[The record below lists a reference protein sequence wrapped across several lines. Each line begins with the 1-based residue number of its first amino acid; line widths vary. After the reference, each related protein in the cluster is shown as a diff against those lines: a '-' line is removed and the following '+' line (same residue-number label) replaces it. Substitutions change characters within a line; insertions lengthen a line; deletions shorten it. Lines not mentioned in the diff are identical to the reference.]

1 MLEDVVQQ
9 ESVEDSCLELVREQ
23 IVKKIE
29 EALKEAL
36 EALQQNP
43 LKNFKGCILSGSLA
57 KGTAIKVEFDIDIVA
72 FFRQGSHTA
81 KDRVNHFTSQLR
93 KCVQLWKR
101 QGLVASSEVLRN
113 TAKGVKLYWLH
124 AGSVQPVDL
133 VVALEPAPASTGP
146 LLSSSNTFVF
156 GPTIQDEC
164 SRFISKQ
171 PQVVKDCVKLMKLY
185 AVYEQQMSN
194 NISPGGHQFRFPPGC
209 EDSLDGP
216 ITIEHP
222 VPAQVLQPFT
232 RQNLTHKL
240 DADHWKYFRE
250 ACIRAQHQF
259 AGLANFLRLST
270 CLESQT
276 FQDCDSWLA
285 SFQSS
290 MREIPPMFAANT
302 VTNLP
307 PDAIDDRCRPSIW
320 GSLASYLHVPLLWAA
335 EQDIFGKGF
344 TQGSTHREASHHF
357 WKAATEYWFLE
368 ELALTDGKPR
378 VSKLS
383 ITGPSATSVQAAYK
397 MLVYEA
403 HQRCKAAGFYPV
415 RPNIARAVALLFHE
429 VVWNQVREKN
439 NATHVD
445 LQDPSNLVRKK
456 ELESQRLD
464 EVMACFG
471 VQLEM
476 HEPPMRKGRLW
487 QGEPAKLHRMC
498 QAVATF
504 VDMSNDAVLA
514 VVGPCTFSS
523 QGAKNWAFCWMLE
536 ALFEVGQASIP
547 DAVLDRMG
555 LAKDDPTIVAMPKNL
570 PQWWLGFGRMALAA
584 PKVAKVHEEDLVA
597 NYEILKE
604 FLLAFAGCKLPSA
617 EDQKAAFALLA
628 VTCNLYPS
636 KLYEKKGGKKEVKD

>member
-1 MLEDVVQQ
+1 MLEDVVRQ
-9 ESVEDSCLELVREQ
+9 ESVEDSCLVLVREQ

-81 KDRVNHFTSQLR
+81 KDRVNHFTNQLQ

-101 QGLVASSEVLRN
+101 QRLVASSEVLRN

-124 AGSVQPVDL
+124 AGTVQPVDL
-133 VVALEPAPASTGP
+133 IVALEPAPASSGR

-164 SRFISKQ
+164 SRFISRQ
-171 PQVVKDCVKLMKLY
+171 PQVVKDCIKLMKLY
-185 AVYEQQMSN
+185 AVYEQQMNN

-209 EDSLDGP
+209 ALEIMAVWLYNQRPTSSLQELFASFLEFGGSLDLTRRREISVNTDLDFCSSTATGEDSLDGP

-222 VPAQVLQPFT
+222 VPVQVLQPFT

-250 ACIRAQHQF
+250 ACIRAQNQF
-259 AGLANFLRLST
+259 SGLANLLRLST

-302 VTNLP
+302 VTSLP
-307 PDAIDDRCRPSIW
+307 PDAIDDRRRPSHW

-335 EQDIFGKGF
+335 EQEILGKGF
-344 TQGSTHREASHHF
+344 TRDSAHRDASHHF
-357 WKAATEYWFLE
+357 WKSATEYWFLE
-368 ELALTDGKPR
+368 ELTLTDGKLR

-383 ITGPSATSVQAAYK
+383 ITGPSATSVEAAYK

-439 NATHVD
+439 NAMHVQ
-445 LQDPSNLVRKK
+445 LQDPRNLVRKK

-464 EVMACFG
+464 EVMARFG

-476 HEPPMRKGRLW
+476 HEAPMRKGRLW
-487 QGEPAKLHRMC
+487 QGEAAKLHRMC

-504 VDMSNDAVLA
+504 VDVSNHAVLT

-555 LAKDDPTIVAMPKNL
+555 LAKDDPTIVAMPNNL
-570 PQWWLGFGRMALAA
+570 PQWCRKSSIPDLPLEAL
-584 PKVAKVHEEDLVA
+584 
-597 NYEILKE
+597 
-604 FLLAFAGCKLPSA
+604 
-617 EDQKAAFALLA
+617 
-628 VTCNLYPS
+628 
-636 KLYEKKGGKKEVKD
+636 